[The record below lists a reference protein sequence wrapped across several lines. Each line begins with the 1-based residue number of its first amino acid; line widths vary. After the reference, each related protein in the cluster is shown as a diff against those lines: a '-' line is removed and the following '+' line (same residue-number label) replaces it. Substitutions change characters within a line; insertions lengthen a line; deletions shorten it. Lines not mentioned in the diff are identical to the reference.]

1 MANNF
6 PNPKNV
12 LVVCAHPDDPDF
24 GVAGTVACWASQG
37 AKVTYLIVT
46 DGSKGSPEPDMTR
59 EKLIQLRE
67 EEQRKAAEILGVS
80 EVIFLCQPDGEVRN
94 TYELQEMIV
103 RQVRTHKPDVLVT
116 HDPTARIVNNAYLN
130 HLDHREVGDATL
142 DSAFPLARDRLNFP
156 EHEKE
161 GLEPHKVFDI
171 FLIFTNEPNYWVDI
185 TDTIDKKVAA
195 LKEHKSQIG
204 DPTELE
210 ERIRERARG
219 RAEKV
224 SFEYAE
230 TFRRVQLPR

>member
-6 PNPKNV
+6 PNPKSV

-24 GVAGTVACWASQG
+24 GAAGTVACWASQG
-37 AKVTYLIVT
+37 AKVTYIIVT
-46 DGSKGSPEPDMTR
+46 DGSKGSPEPEMTR

-67 EEQRKAAEILGVS
+67 EEQRKAAKALGVS
-80 EVIFLCQPDGEVRN
+80 EIIFLRQPDGEIRN
-94 TYELQEMIV
+94 TFELQELIV
-103 RQVRTHKPDVLVT
+103 RQIRKYKPDVLVT

-130 HLDHREVGDATL
+130 HLDHREVGDAAL

-161 GLEPHKVFDI
+161 GLEPHKVLDI
-171 FLIFTNEPNYWVDI
+171 FLIFTNEPNYWVDV
-185 TDTIDKKVAA
+185 TTTIEKKIAA

-204 DPTELE
+204 DPAELE

-219 RAEKV
+219 QAEKV

-230 TFRRVQLPR
+230 VFRRVQLPR

>member
-24 GVAGTVACWASQG
+24 GAAGTVAFWASQG
-37 AKVTYLIVT
+37 AKVTYVIVT

-59 EKLIQLRE
+59 EKLILLRE

-80 EVIFLCQPDGEVRN
+80 DIIFLHQPDGEIRN

-103 RQVRTHKPDVLVT
+103 RQIRTHKPDVLLT
-116 HDPTARIVNNAYLN
+116 HDPTARIINNAYLN
-130 HLDHREVGDATL
+130 HLDHREVGDAAL
-142 DSAFPLARDRLNFP
+142 DAAFPLSRDRLNFP
-156 EHEKE
+156 EHEEE
-161 GLEPHKVFDI
+161 GLESHKVLDI
-171 FLIFTNEPNYWVDI
+171 FLFFTNEPNYWVDI
-185 TDTIDKKVAA
+185 TTTIDKKIAA
-195 LKEHKSQIG
+195 LKAHKSQIG

-210 ERIRERARG
+210 ERIRTRARE

-230 TFRRVQLPR
+230 IFRRVQLPR